1 MTLARFIVLPLGL
14 ALALALPGCARVV
27 VDYHDA
33 LKDGGK
39 LEFPLKPGRYEVRM
53 AATGDGAS
61 VEWRGCDCRGT
72 GPVRRWESTC
82 RVSGGATLVVR
93 NPSVLHL
100 GRDSRLDLKI
110 TRLP

>member
-1 MTLARFIVLPLGL
+1 MNRSRCVLIASFALCIVLT
-14 ALALALPGCARVV
+14 GCARVV

-39 LEFPLKPGRYEVRM
+39 LEFPLKPGRYRIEM

-61 VEWRGCDCRGT
+61 VQWQGCDCGGT
-72 GPVRRWESTC
+72 GPVKRWKQEC
-82 RVSGGATLVVR
+82 RLPYDAKVVVR

-100 GRDSRLDLKI
+100 GKDARLDLKI
-110 TRLP
+110 TKLP